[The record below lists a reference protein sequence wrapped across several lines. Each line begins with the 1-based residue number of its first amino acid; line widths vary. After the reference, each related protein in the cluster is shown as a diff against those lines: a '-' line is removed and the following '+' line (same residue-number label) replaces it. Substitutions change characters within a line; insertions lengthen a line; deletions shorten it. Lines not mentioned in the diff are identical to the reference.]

1 MIRLIKMS
9 IGADATADWPS
20 AVHVNVLL
28 KRNHHLVSLIAV
40 HTMLHNALYCLFFF
54 LIVEDAFLCAF
65 GYEAS
70 DSVWHIFLLIIC
82 QRTLTIILLFELF
95 KICVHKYKQYS
106 ILLLG

>member
-54 LIVEDAFLCAF
+54 LIVEDAFL
-65 GYEAS
+65 S
-70 DSVWHIFLLIIC
+70 PLVM
-82 QRTLTIILLFELF
+82 RPVILFDIYF
-95 KICVHKYKQYS
+95 Y
-106 ILLLG
+106 